1 MYWVVGGDTSLGFF
15 VLSWAMVIEGRPTPC
30 KPVDL
35 SIGCGTGL
43 FWCIDRVFHVFS
55 YSVMGVSVLLSV
67 QRLIVAKVV
76 FSIGNGYALTETL
89 FSVVIGLEDYSERC
103 HFFSKSNSWYMAI
116 S

>member
-43 FWCIDRVFHVFS
+43 FWCIDRVFHGFFLLCDGGFS
-55 YSVMGVSVLLSV
+55 AVECP
-67 QRLIVAKVV
+67 KVDSGQSGI
-76 FSIGNGYALTETL
+76 F
-89 FSVVIGLEDYSERC
+89 
-103 HFFSKSNSWYMAI
+103 HW
-116 S
+116 